1 MAKHTQH
8 THTHLGVVR
17 LEVSLLSASP
27 LFILSL
33 LQLLALLLST
43 ALIGSE
49 AAGRVGLD
57 VGLVLQGSSGGKDKK
72 RTDTVYLIIL
82 V

>member
-1 MAKHTQH
+1 M
-8 THTHLGVVR
+8 
-17 LEVSLLSASP
+17 SLLSASP

-33 LQLLALLLST
+33 LQLLALLLSA